1 MLTIS
6 LILNALT
13 NSSLF
18 SQLVDLT
25 KCDCDKAA
33 LVLHDCDYDL
43 MRAVDV
49 ILEGGCPVDVR
60 IIHFYQRNL

>member
-1 MLTIS
+1 
-6 LILNALT
+6 
-13 NSSLF
+13 
-18 SQLVDLT
+18 VELT

-49 ILEGGCPVDVR
+49 ILEGGSPVDVR
-60 IIHFYQRNL
+60 TRTPLF